1 MGLLVCQ
8 LLAWGMFRRI
18 VKNIL
23 LILRILRWELLSVFC
38 KTRNAHFTSR
48 CFNRAIFLLEMKTFL
63 LILGISMRILF
74 SPRIENL
81 LYRNA
86 FRNVLWNTLR
96 NVSDNGSKIF
106 GGNVSSLQKCFG
118 ECFKECLTIS
128 SENL

>member
-8 LLAWGMFRRI
+8 LLAWSMFRRI
-18 VKNIL
+18 MKNIL
-23 LILRILRWELLSVFC
+23 LILRILRWELVSV

-48 CFNRAIFLLEMKTFL
+48 CFNRAIFLLEMRTFL
-63 LILGISMRILF
+63 LILGISRRILF

-86 FRNVLWNTLR
+86 FRNVLWNTSQ

-118 ECFKECLTIS
+118 ECFKECFRIS